1 MERIRAI
8 LVDDEKS
15 ARDVLENLLLRF
27 CPEVEVLAK
36 CPDLAQAVE
45 AIGQLNPDVVFLD
58 IRMPQH
64 AGFEIAK
71 LIDEITFEIVFVTA
85 HDEYAIRA
93 FELAAVDYLL
103 KPIDISRLREA
114 VARVKVQRDRKAR
127 AEQLEVLSSNLAT
140 QSVKNILIHE
150 KGYQHVVTLQN
161 ILAIEAMESY
171 CIVHALDRKYM
182 VSKNLKHFETLLA
195 TVPEFF
201 RVHKSWLVNL
211 QHLQQYNKAEM
222 SVLLHTGLTAKLSK
236 YKVVAFEEAILR
248 N

>member
-1 MERIRAI
+1 MERMRAI

-27 CPEVEVLAK
+27 CPDVEVIAK
-36 CPDLAQAVE
+36 CPDLQQAVE
-45 AIGQLNPDVVFLD
+45 AIGQHDPDVVFLD

-64 AGFEIAK
+64 AGFEISK

-114 VARVKVQRDRKAR
+114 VARVRVQRDRKAR
-127 AEQLEVLSSNLAT
+127 SEQLQVLSSTLTT
-140 QSVKNILIHE
+140 QAVKNILIHE

-161 ILAIEAMESY
+161 ILAIEALESY

-182 VSKNLKHFETLLA
+182 VSKNLKHFENLLT
-195 TVPEFF
+195 TVPDFF
-201 RVHKSWLVNL
+201 RVHKSWLINL
-211 QHLQQYNKAEM
+211 QHLQQYNKSEM
-222 SVLLHTGLTAKLSK
+222 AIILQNGLTAKLSK
-236 YKVVAFEEAILR
+236 YKVGAFEEALLR